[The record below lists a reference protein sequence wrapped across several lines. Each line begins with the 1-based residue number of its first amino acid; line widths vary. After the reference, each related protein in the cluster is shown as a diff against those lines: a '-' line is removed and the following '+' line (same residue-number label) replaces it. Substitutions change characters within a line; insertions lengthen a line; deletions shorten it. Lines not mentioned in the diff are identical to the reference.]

1 MAMKDPSALM
11 GNGSPIVN
19 FNIINNSGT
28 NLNVERSKTTQ
39 DGNNIDIEVVVNGI
53 VQKGMVNGEYDDA
66 FTAMQARNE
75 GIKTSA

>member
-1 MAMKDPSALM
+1 MITSWP
-11 GNGSPIVN
+11 
-19 FNIINNSGT
+19 IINFSIINTSGA

-39 DGNNIDIEVVVNGI
+39 EGNNIDIEVVVNGI
-53 VQKGMVNGEYDDA
+53 VQKGMVSGDYDDA